1 MATEKQ
7 ILANRRN
14 AQKSTGPKTPE
25 GFAAVRF
32 NGLKHG
38 LTAGGLTLPDEDEDE
53 FVALLDSIET
63 EHQPATPTETA
74 LVRRIAMAA
83 WRLTRLYRM
92 EAGFFTVR
100 QMDLQDKFDDYTALD
115 PGDRLAIIVR
125 DDSLNAGAL
134 LNISVYE
141 SRLERSMDKG
151 VRELQRLRSVRCGQ
165 MKNQSQFTR
174 ASPDPGPAPADKP
187 PTQPDSA
194 ADMPA
199 VSK

>member
-25 GFAAVRF
+25 GCAAIRF

-38 LTAGGLTLPDEDEDE
+38 LTASALTLPDESEAE
-53 FVALLDSIET
+53 FEALLDSIET
-63 EHQPATPTETA
+63 EHQPATPTEIA

-83 WRLTRLYRM
+83 WRLTRFYHM

-100 QMDLQDKFDDYTALD
+100 HMDLQDKFENYTGLD

-125 DDSLNAGAL
+125 DDSLNAGTM
-134 LNISVYE
+134 LNLSLYSVCAHC
-141 SRLERSMDKG
+141 
-151 VRELQRLRSVRCGQ
+151 V
-165 MKNQSQFTR
+165 
-174 ASPDPGPAPADKP
+174 
-187 PTQPDSA
+187 A
-194 ADMPA
+194 A
-199 VSK
+199 K